1 MGLTLFQRSPLLDGR
16 KMADKQTYFSTEQ
29 LPVRTPIYRELL
41 SGVDWLALHYSPVY
55 YGFGVPRG
63 NGSAVV
69 LVPGFLATDAYLTEM
84 RCWLSRMGYRPYLS
98 NIGRNADCLNTLIIK
113 LKGTVEKAYRETG
126 GKVHLIGHSLG
137 GVLSRALAAGSPEL
151 VASVITLGS
160 PFRGISSHPIV
171 LQASNVVRQRLQFE
185 KKKEEPP
192 RPHCMTGWCTCEAGQ
207 ALRSRIPTHI
217 MQTAVYTKS
226 DGIVDWRVCVT
237 DRADDNFEV
246 IGTHVAL
253 VFNPFVYRVVGY
265 RLKQATRQVQN
276 EPVKKV
282 G

>member
-1 MGLTLFQRSPLLDGR
+1 
-16 KMADKQTYFSTEQ
+16 MAEKQTFSADL
-29 LPVRTPIYRELL
+29 LPVQTPIYRELL

-69 LVPGFLATDAYLTEM
+69 LVPGFLATDTYLAEM
-84 RCWLSRMGYRPYLS
+84 KCWLSRIGYKPYLS
-98 NIGRNADCLNTLIIK
+98 NIGRNADCLETLVNR
-113 LKGTVEKAYRETG
+113 LQVTVEKAFQETG

-137 GVLSRALAAGSPEL
+137 GVLSRSLAARSPDL
-151 VASVITLGS
+151 IASVITLAS
-160 PFRGISSHPIV
+160 PFRGISSHPLV

-192 RPHCMTGWCTCEAGQ
+192 RPHCMTGWCSCSAGQ
-207 ALRSRIPTHI
+207 ALHSRLAGDI
-217 MQTAVYTKS
+217 MQTAIYTRS

-237 DRADDNFEV
+237 DRPEDNFEV
-246 IGTHVAL
+246 IGTHIAL
-253 VFNPFVYRVVGY
+253 VFNPFVYRLVGY
-265 RLKQATRQVQN
+265 RLKQATRRVQHQ
-276 EPVKKV
+276 PVKKV